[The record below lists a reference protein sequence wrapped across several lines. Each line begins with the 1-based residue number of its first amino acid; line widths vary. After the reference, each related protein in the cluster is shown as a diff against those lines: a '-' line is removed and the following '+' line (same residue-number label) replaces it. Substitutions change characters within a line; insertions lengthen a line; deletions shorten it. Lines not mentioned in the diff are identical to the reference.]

1 MTDTLTPRPPSSS
14 SSDTNRLHQTLLCL
28 FIFLSFLFF
37 TFCSLTG
44 NWCHVAGGRTGG
56 TVLWP
61 SDALSHHRL
70 WTFCLLKVNCRFFIV
85 KLDELRPFQPRFFF
99 SLKVMIRTSTG
110 VSVGAVQNQHE
121 LTSLLVSS
129 SLSHTEEARV
139 SQSEEKRRIQRGKER
154 S

>member
-1 MTDTLTPRPPSSS
+1 MTETLTPRPLSSS
-14 SSDTNRLHQTLLCL
+14 SSDTNHLHQTLLRL
-28 FIFLSFLFF
+28 LIFLLFLFF

-56 TVLWP
+56 TGGTVLQP

-70 WTFCLLKVNCRFFIV
+70 WTFQTDGCFLNVDHWFFVV
-85 KLDELRPFQPRFFF
+85 KLDELRPFQQRFFI

-129 SLSHTEEARV
+129 GLSHIEEARV
-139 SQSEEKRRIQRGKER
+139 S
-154 S
+154 